1 MKEQDIKVGD
11 RLRIRQWGDMEHEFG
26 LDSDGNISCDA
37 SFTGTMRDD
46 FHLCGQPFTV
56 TSMSK
61 SEQGFMKYESQEGCF
76 FIITADMLEPIEE
89 PVEITPFTDDEMR
102 LLLGI

>member
-46 FHLCGQPFTV
+46 FHLCG
-56 TSMSK
+56 
-61 SEQGFMKYESQEGCF
+61 
-76 FIITADMLEPIEE
+76 
-89 PVEITPFTDDEMR
+89 
-102 LLLGI
+102 